1 MVPIEWARLLIFRE
15 LTEKPIRLKLLIL
28 CFMIPR
34 GKNRMSDEVSA
45 LGGVTRSEGIAK
57 VTEMPLQGMV
67 TVRGDLSDKV
77 LKKAILAVT
86 KLEVPVLAEI
96 NQVGEYALCWMSPDE
111 LLLFCP
117 YASVE
122 IILAKLNKSLLKTHS
137 LVADISDARTIFC
150 VSGSMARDV
159 IAKLAP
165 VDISPKAFQNGMFRR
180 SRLAQVFRG
189 ILDAG

>member
-1 MVPIEWARLLIFRE
+1 
-15 LTEKPIRLKLLIL
+15 
-28 CFMIPR
+28 
-34 GKNRMSDEVSA
+34 MSDEVSA

-122 IILAKLNKSLLKTHS
+122 IILAKLNKSLLNLTPLWQIS
-137 LVADISDARTIFC
+137 LMLEQFFVCLGQWRAMS
-150 VSGSMARDV
+150 SLS
-159 IAKLAP
+159 
-165 VDISPKAFQNGMFRR
+165 
-180 SRLAQVFRG
+180 
-189 ILDAG
+189 

>member
-1 MVPIEWARLLIFRE
+1 
-15 LTEKPIRLKLLIL
+15 
-28 CFMIPR
+28 
-34 GKNRMSDEVSA
+34 MSDEVSA

-86 KLEVPVLAEI
+86 KLEVPVSAEI

-111 LLLFCP
+111 LLMFCP

-180 SRLAQVFRG
+180 SRLAQVSAAFWMPADEVVHVICFRSHAQYVFTLLKVAAQKG
-189 ILDAG
+189 SGLNVF